1 MKPRRYPH
9 PLAIAAGVSLDL
21 AGLAALVVFVGSVF
35 FLAAGFQP

>member
-9 PLAIAAGVSLDL
+9 PLAVALAMDV

>member
-9 PLAIAAGVSLDL
+9 PLAIAAGLAMDL
-21 AGLAALVVFVGSVF
+21 AALVCLVVFVGSLF